1 MAGLTPAV
9 TTPFGN
15 SGQNMAPPV
24 APTPAPEAPDFGGV
38 QGIVTGNGAPATPI
52 VDPNAAPPADDPF
65 SALEGDL
72 TSFDQGLAGLESD
85 LGGGTGEAPPTPD
98 EMSPL
103 PAPEGIASLKEQFSE
118 ATTRFKNA
126 FAVTGP
132 ESISVLKNSG
142 MFDDVRD
149 QGGTIQVKRKGRKGW
164 ENFDR
169 DKIELI
175 GDTLDFA
182 RDGIEAIAEKGAQ
195 VAGTAAGVIAA
206 SPTGPGAA
214 PAGYLAGA
222 ASGAAGAVTAKNA
235 GDFIA
240 QKLLGI
246 PKDPNRS
253 AIKENAVAA
262 TFGAGF
268 GMLGS
273 AIARRTA
280 ARAAARMEATKTVE
294 HAMEEVGKTIGDIK
308 AVQESGI
315 ILGEGG
321 KFRLDPQQMVGQ
333 GTIPELDVTAKQLST
348 EQSFRNFRREIGT
361 SLTNAYDSV
370 ARTLG
375 AQSGK
380 ANIADDFVLTAADVR
395 KAEGAAIGSFRDMAR
410 TAVGTKK
417 LPAEKTG
424 SLATDLLTRYG
435 GAVESVE
442 KESTSGLVDKAGKA
456 LGSGAMDV
464 KIKPPS
470 VQAILRDNPALSET
484 QARLY
489 RMEIVSMNRK
499 IAKGGGKMR
508 IDDMEVLYNDL
519 TRKINNSIDTP
530 NGRAYAKSLIDLKNA
545 VREDWTG
552 MIGTVLPAEQQAAY
566 GAAKVKYGQL
576 VAATDQLGKMLET
589 DNLTR
594 NELVGKLFEGKG
606 SYKFAQSAKTLI
618 QETNPQL
625 WDTLAGEYFVK
636 LRNDAT
642 EVGTGKVNWSGMAKK
657 WQNLDPRL
665 QQDLLNTTGIKPEG
679 MQSLLNLGVRV
690 QTTSFEAMPKQT
702 QEAFF
707 KRNLKNAFA
716 WWGGGATAKGAAAG
730 SLIEGMGKDQAV
742 AKWLKDGGM
751 EEILKEMPGLKPEKA
766 AALRNWIGKFT
777 PTSVMQTGTRR
788 GAESLTTGTGAEDEQ

>member
-15 SGQNMAPPV
+15 SGQNMAVPV
-24 APTPAPEAPDFGGV
+24 TPTPETPDFGGV
-38 QGIVTGNGAPATPI
+38 EGIVTGSGKPATPI
-52 VDPNAAPPADDPF
+52 IDPNAAPPAEADPYA
-65 SALEGDL
+65 ALAQELDPEYAALAQDL
-72 TSFDQGLAGLESD
+72 S
-85 LGGGTGEAPPTPD
+85 GEASPAAAD

-103 PAPEGIASLKEQFSE
+103 PAPEGIASLKEQFGESV
-118 ATTRFKNA
+118 TRMKNA
-126 FAVTGP
+126 FAVTNP
-132 ESISVLKNSG
+132 ESLGVLKNSG
-142 MFDDVRD
+142 LFDDVRD
-149 QGGTIQVKRKGRKGW
+149 QNGTIQVKRKGRKGW

-169 DKIELI
+169 DKFELV
-175 GDTLDFA
+175 GDVLDFA
-182 RDGIEAIAEKGAQ
+182 RDGVEALVEKGTQA
-195 VAGTAAGVIAA
+195 AGVAAGVIAGA
-206 SPTGPGAA
+206 PTGPGAV
-214 PAGYLAGA
+214 PAGYAAGA
-222 ASGAAGAVTAKNA
+222 AAGASGAVIAKSA
-235 GDFIA
+235 GDYIA
-240 QKLLGI
+240 EKIGVPQ
-246 PKDPNRS
+246 DPNRNK
-253 AIKENAVAA
+253 AKETVVAA
-262 TFGAGF
+262 AFGGGF
-268 GMLGS
+268 GLLGS

-280 ARAAARMEATKTVE
+280 ARAAARAEATKTVE

-308 AVQESGI
+308 EVQASGI

-321 KFRLDPQQMVGQ
+321 RFRLDPQQMVGQ

-361 SLTNAYDSV
+361 SLQNAYDSV
-370 ARTLG
+370 AKTLG
-375 AQSGK
+375 AQAGK
-380 ANIADDFVLTAADVR
+380 ADIADDFVLTAADVK
-395 KAEGAAIGSFRDMAR
+395 KAEGSAIGAFRDMAR
-410 TAVGTKK
+410 KAVGTQK
-417 LPAEKTG
+417 LAAEKTG
-424 SLATDLLTRYG
+424 TIASDLLTRYG
-435 GAVESVE
+435 GAIEMVE

-456 LGSGAMDV
+456 LASGAMDV

-470 VQAILRDNPALSET
+470 IQTILRENPALTET
-484 QARLY
+484 QARLF
-489 RMEIVSMNRK
+489 RQEIVAMNRK

-530 NGRAYAKSLIDLKNA
+530 TGRAYAKSLIDLKNA
-545 VREDWTG
+545 VRDDWTT
-552 MIGTVLPAEQQAAY
+552 MIGTVLPESEQAAY
-566 GAAKVKYGQL
+566 GAAKVRYGQL

-625 WDTLAGEYFVK
+625 WDQLAGEYFVK

-642 EVGTGKVNWSGMAKK
+642 DATGKNVNWMGMAKK
-657 WQNLDPRL
+657 WRDLDPRL
-665 QQDLLNTTGIKPEG
+665 RQDLLNTTGIKPEA

-690 QTTSFEAMPKQT
+690 QSTTFEAMPKQT

-766 AALRNWIGKFT
+766 AGLRNWIAKWT
-777 PTSVMQTGTRR
+777 PTQMIETTTRNQ
-788 GAESLTTGTGAEDEQ
+788 GIGVLAPPEAPAGEE